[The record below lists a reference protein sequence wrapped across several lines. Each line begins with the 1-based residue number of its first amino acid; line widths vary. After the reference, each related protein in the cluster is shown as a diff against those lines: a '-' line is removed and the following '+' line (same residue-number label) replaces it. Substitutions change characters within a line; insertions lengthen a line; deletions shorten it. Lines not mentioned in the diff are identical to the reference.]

1 MRRISILLALPLLA
15 LAASADVSA
24 AQPGMTTVRRIH
36 GNDQRGK
43 YDIAWVRLTERFSN
57 AVVRARVNADL
68 EREARSRICDPDP
81 QRVRSL
87 AAEFEMEVTYLS
99 ARLLGIRTTEF
110 VSCGG
115 AHPTHGPGAL
125 LYDLRT
131 GRQLAV
137 ENQVADP
144 EAFGRFVARRALAAR
159 PRNPGECAGAYTLDP
174 LGQTGY
180 IYLLKSRTL
189 TAIQDYPHV
198 MKACAYE
205 TEIPYADIVRFLK
218 PGSPLRTL
226 VLRGS

>member
-15 LAASADVSA
+15 LAASAGDCV
-24 AQPGMTTVRRIH
+24 AQAMTRVQRIH
-36 GNDQRGK
+36 GSDQRGK

-57 AVVRARVNADL
+57 AGVRARVNADL
-68 EREARSRICDPDP
+68 EKEARSRICDPDP
-81 QRVRSL
+81 QRVGSL
-87 AAEFEMEVTYLS
+87 AAEFEMEVTYLT
-99 ARLLGIRTTEF
+99 ARLLGIRTREF
-110 VSCGG
+110 VSCAG

-131 GRQLAV
+131 GRRLAV

-159 PRNPGECAGAYTLDP
+159 PRNAGECAEAYNTLDP
-174 LGQTGY
+174 RGETGY
-180 IYLLKSRTL
+180 IYLLKNRTL

-205 TEIPYADIVRFLK
+205 TEIPHADIVRFLK

-226 VLRGS
+226 VLRGL